1 MNKQKKTDSSP
12 AAVHQNGG
20 FGSSLGFVLACVGSA
35 VGMGNIWMFP
45 YRVGQYGGGA
55 LYSIHCIIR
64 PGRAVG

>member
-35 VGMGNIWMFP
+35 VGMG
-45 YRVGQYGGGA
+45 
-55 LYSIHCIIR
+55 LSLIHI
-64 PGRAVG
+64 